1 MTEYSYKVVAVLKD
15 SLGNEKAQEIQAEIC
30 DLKSKLHIQNLDAIT
45 YIKKQPYE
53 KYQDFGAV
61 AFFFCALKDKLDCFS
76 KLEYYDLLDAKIKIA
91 V

>member
-1 MTEYSYKVVAVLKD
+1 MTDYSYKVVAVLKD
-15 SLGNEKAQEIQAEIC
+15 GLDIATAQAIQSEIC
-30 DLKSKLHIQNLDAIT
+30 DLKAKLHIQNLDTIT

-61 AFFFCALKDKLDCFS
+61 AFFFCALKDKKDYFV
-76 KLEYYDLLDAKIKIA
+76 KLEYYDLLGEKVKIA